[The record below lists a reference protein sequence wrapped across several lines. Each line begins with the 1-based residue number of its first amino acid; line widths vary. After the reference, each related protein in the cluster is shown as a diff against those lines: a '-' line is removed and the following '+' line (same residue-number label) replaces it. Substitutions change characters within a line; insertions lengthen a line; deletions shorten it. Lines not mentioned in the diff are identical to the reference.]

1 MSGTIR
7 VGVIGATGQVGE
19 TIRAILEQRAFPL
32 DPAELRYFASARSAG
47 SSLPWGDDQI
57 QVEDASTA
65 DPAGLDI
72 ALMSVGSEASKQLAP
87 RFADAGAVVIDNSK
101 AWRMDPQVPLVV
113 SEVNPEALADRPR
126 NIVANPNCTTMVA
139 MPVLRPLHAVAGLR
153 GLIVSSYQAV
163 SGTGGKGVVE
173 LAEQISKAAAQPF
186 ERLAFDGTA
195 VDFPPPSAY
204 GDTIAFN
211 VLPAGGDAGDG
222 SGETDEEVKLR
233 QESRKILRI
242 ADLAVSVT
250 CVRVPVFSGH
260 SLSVTASFDDE
271 ITPEA
276 AYALLAEAPGV
287 RVAEPRRLSPPPVSM
302 RSW

>member
-1 MSGTIR
+1 
-7 VGVIGATGQVGE
+7 
-19 TIRAILEQRAFPL
+19 
-32 DPAELRYFASARSAG
+32 
-47 SSLPWGDDQI
+47 
-57 QVEDASTA
+57 
-65 DPAGLDI
+65 
-72 ALMSVGSEASKQLAP
+72 
-87 RFADAGAVVIDNSK
+87 
-101 AWRMDPQVPLVV
+101 
-113 SEVNPEALADRPR
+113 
-126 NIVANPNCTTMVA
+126 MVA

-233 QESRKILRI
+233 QESRKILAI

-260 SLSVTASFDDE
+260 SLSVTASFADE

-276 AYALLAEAPGV
+276 AYELLAEAPGV
-287 RVAEPRRLSPPPVSM
+287 RVAEPPTALAATGIDEVLVGRIRRADTVPNGLSLFISGDNLRKGAALNAVQIAELIAGENAH
-302 RSW
+302 

>member
-1 MSGTIR
+1 MSGSIR

-126 NIVANPNCTTMVA
+126 ASWPTPTARPWWPCRFCGRF
-139 MPVLRPLHAVAGLR
+139 MP
-153 GLIVSSYQAV
+153 
-163 SGTGGKGVVE
+163 
-173 LAEQISKAAAQPF
+173 
-186 ERLAFDGTA
+186 
-195 VDFPPPSAY
+195 
-204 GDTIAFN
+204 
-211 VLPAGGDAGDG
+211 
-222 SGETDEEVKLR
+222 
-233 QESRKILRI
+233 
-242 ADLAVSVT
+242 
-250 CVRVPVFSGH
+250 
-260 SLSVTASFDDE
+260 
-271 ITPEA
+271 
-276 AYALLAEAPGV
+276 
-287 RVAEPRRLSPPPVSM
+287 
-302 RSW
+302 